1 MSPLELTGRT
11 VMFVH
16 AHPDDETT
24 KGGGTAAWLA
34 SQGVRTV
41 LVTCTDGA
49 AGDVTD
55 TALLGGRPLAAVR
68 SDELA
73 AAVAIMGFDAVHELG
88 YPDSGSDSEIA
99 GGFASQSVE
108 PIIGRLIGVI
118 EAELPDVVVTYDP
131 EYAASHPDHLRCYHI
146 SAAAFARQAEHAAGP
161 RKLYGSR
168 FFSRRRVQAMHDWMV
183 ENELDS
189 PYEKALTKIPGEQ
202 FTTRIAIGTHA
213 LTARRALR
221 EHRTQISHDHRWFY
235 SIPDGAF
242 GDIYPWEEFELLA
255 VAPGEA
261 MPTQPETDL
270 FA

>member
-1 MSPLELTGRT
+1 MSSLEPTVPT

-55 TALLGGRPLAAVR
+55 AALVGDRTLAAVR

-88 YPDSGSDSEIA
+88 YPDSGSDSEIPD
-99 GGFASQSVE
+99 GFATRPLD
-108 PIIGRLIGVI
+108 PIVAHLAALI
-118 EAELPDVVVTYDP
+118 EAELPDVVVTYEP
-131 EYAASHPDHLRCYHI
+131 TYAASHPDHLRCHDI
-146 SAAAFARQAEHAAGP
+146 SAAAFAQQAVLPSGP
-161 RKLYGSR
+161 RKLYGSS

-183 ENELDS
+183 DNELDS
-189 PYEKALTKIPGEQ
+189 PYEKALVKLREER
-202 FTTRIAIGTHA
+202 FTTRIAIGSHA
-213 LTARRALR
+213 ATARHALR
-221 EHRTQISHDHRWFY
+221 EHRTQIAHDHRWFY
-235 SIPDGAF
+235 SIPDDAF
-242 GDIYPWEEFELLA
+242 ADLYPWEEFELLA
-255 VAPGEA
+255 VGPGMA
-261 MPTQPETDL
+261 MPTQLETDL